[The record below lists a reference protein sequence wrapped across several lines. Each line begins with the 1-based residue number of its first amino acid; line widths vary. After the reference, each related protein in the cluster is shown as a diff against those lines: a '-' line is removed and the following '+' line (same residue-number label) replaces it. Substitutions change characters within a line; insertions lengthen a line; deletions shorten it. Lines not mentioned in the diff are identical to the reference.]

1 MLIGLEPDLSPIFAL
16 FGSAT
21 PFFEGRCAARPA
33 HCQSP
38 LQHKIV
44 SMTSQPI
51 HPTHLANPIIRILP
65 IGQQWPTLDPF
76 LFCAYHDDAYPAAN
90 VDMSPKAS
98 LAGRDIGQDFSCK
111 DGWSMYHGHSVPGFP
126 AHPHRGFETVTVVRK
141 GLIDHSDSLGAT
153 ARFGRGDVQWL
164 TAGKGIVHAEMFPLL
179 NLDAANPL
187 ELFQIWLN
195 LPAVSKMAEPHFTLF
210 WADDIPHCEVPDANG
225 LVTHVS
231 VIAGQLAGLNQTL
244 QPLQPLQPLS
254 PPPESW
260 AAQAKADV
268 AIWTLLL
275 QPGARFTLPA
285 ANAGTR
291 RNLYFF
297 KGHSVTVAGQAV
309 QSHGAIELQG
319 DVAVELINGN
329 IEAEFLLLQGQPIAE
344 PVAQYGPFVMNTQ
357 AEISQTIADYQRTQ
371 FGGWPF
377 ESRAPTHGRDPA
389 RLAMHPGGRV
399 EAPV

>member
-1 MLIGLEPDLSPIFAL
+1 
-16 FGSAT
+16 
-21 PFFEGRCAARPA
+21 
-33 HCQSP
+33 
-38 LQHKIV
+38 
-44 SMTSQPI
+44 MTSQPI